1 MQAGKSGTD
10 ERPAHRAYKPGV
22 RTLAAGFACMAAIS
36 TSAGP
41 WQIEQRPAGVA
52 HVNSV
57 HRTFHGLAPEN
68 GRPVPHV
75 CKKIEQNE
83 RLVLRCG
90 PSAEAEG
97 LVHASR
103 IVRLGPLPQPV
114 APSNPNPLPRTD
126 LVDVLPDPTRALE
139 AEPTEGS
146 FSVTQPAPDV
156 TLTAAAGNAAQVA
169 RALAPEPNPEPA
181 QETHQAAEP
190 ERQPQPAALSEPRE
204 PEIRL
209 VIDKVPSGYLVA
221 SLGDSE
227 RVVSILQ
234 AAGDAD
240 YQLLKRGP
248 YVGRVSLGVFSI
260 RANAERRADGVAKR
274 GIDAE
279 LIVRASQVAIDR
291 RAATRTLARA
301 E

>member
-1 MQAGKSGTD
+1 MRWFALGAVFVASLVVFLVALM
-10 ERPAHRAYKPGV
+10 PAV
-22 RTLAAGFACMAAIS
+22 
-36 TSAGP
+36 
-41 WQIEQRPAGVA
+41 
-52 HVNSV
+52 
-57 HRTFHGLAPEN
+57 
-68 GRPVPHV
+68 
-75 CKKIEQNE
+75 
-83 RLVLRCG
+83 
-90 PSAEAEG
+90 
-97 LVHASR
+97 
-103 IVRLGPLPQPV
+103 
-114 APSNPNPLPRTD
+114 
-126 LVDVLPDPTRALE
+126 
-139 AEPTEGS
+139 
-146 FSVTQPAPDV
+146 
-156 TLTAAAGNAAQVA
+156 
-169 RALAPEPNPEPA
+169 
-181 QETHQAAEP
+181 
-190 ERQPQPAALSEPRE
+190 
-204 PEIRL
+204 L